1 MLCLLLRRW
10 HSPWTLNESQAGEGK
25 CRAAPKPWGRTEPG
39 PGARP
44 WLAPEVWRLVASP
57 PHTYRMG
64 RYPAILMSLLGLLIF
79 GFGTAFVNTFYQFLL
94 FRFAVALAAVGYA
107 ISSVSLGD

>member
-1 MLCLLLRRW
+1 
-10 HSPWTLNESQAGEGK
+10 
-25 CRAAPKPWGRTEPG
+25 
-39 PGARP
+39 
-44 WLAPEVWRLVASP
+44 
-57 PHTYRMG
+57 
-64 RYPAILMSLLGLLIF
+64 MSLLGLLIF